1 MSTPLSLNART
12 LVDALAPERSVAAD
26 FLLVVAA
33 AALTALAAQISVPL
47 PWTPIPFTLQPMA
60 VLLSAA
66 ALGWR
71 RAALAQAMY
80 LAAGLSG
87 LPVFAPSPLLP
98 PGPARLFGP
107 TGGYLLAYVPAAL
120 LVGFLAEKRLD
131 RTWASAAVAMAA
143 GLGVIYLGGAS
154 WLSVVFGKSLSET
167 VALGVT
173 PFLLGD
179 VLKVLVAA
187 FGLPAIWRWV
197 GGMNP
202 VTPS

>member
-1 MSTPLSLNART
+1 
-12 LVDALAPERSVAAD
+12 
-26 FLLVVAA
+26 
-33 AALTALAAQISVPL
+33 
-47 PWTPIPFTLQPMA
+47 
-60 VLLSAA
+60 
-66 ALGWR
+66 
-71 RAALAQAMY
+71 MY

-197 GGMNP
+197 GRMNP